1 MFLKRIE
8 ILSNHLGD
16 MIQDLV
22 NLSRM
27 RQLEHSSEEADFDQ
41 IANDLAQESRSGTLA
56 IEGLQ

>member
-22 NLSRM
+22 NFSRM
-27 RQLEHSSEEADFDQ
+27 GQLEHSS
-41 IANDLAQESRSGTLA
+41 
-56 IEGLQ
+56 GLCAGPR